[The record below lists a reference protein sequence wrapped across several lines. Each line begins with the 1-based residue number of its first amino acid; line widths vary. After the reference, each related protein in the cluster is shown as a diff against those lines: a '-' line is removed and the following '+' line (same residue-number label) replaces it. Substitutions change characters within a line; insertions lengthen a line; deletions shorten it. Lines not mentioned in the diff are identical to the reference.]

1 MSMKFI
7 GKVVIALNVV
17 LVGVWLSTFTVGEHE
32 TAMLKRFGKVNK
44 DAQGEVQMYE
54 AGLHFKLPIF
64 DNVVRTDRRSTSF
77 EIENSRFMTNEKKDL
92 IIDGVVTYRIEE
104 PLRYITSTNG
114 GVRTTLEARVK
125 RLFVD
130 AMKTEIGKYQIL
142 EVSSGAVTHIE
153 DRVST
158 NDKRVGIKIEGKRDQ
173 IIADIESSVKAKII
187 DEYGVEIID
196 FRFKSLSLPNE
207 IADSIYNRMRS
218 ERTTVANRF
227 RAEGQKRATDI
238 RSNADY
244 QVNKTIEEAKQ
255 ESLAIRGG
263 AVAEANK
270 IYVDTY
276 GKNMELFNFMKA
288 MESYAESLN
297 GKDNVIFL
305 RTSMPYFDML
315 FNKDNIIN

>member
-1 MSMKFI
+1 MKMNI
-7 GKVVIALNVV
+7 LGKIVIALNVA
-17 LVGVWLSTFTVGEHE
+17 LVGLWCSTFVVGEHE
-32 TAMLKRFGKVNK
+32 TAMLKRFGKVHK
-44 DAQGEVQMYE
+44 DEQGAVQMYD
-54 AGLHFKLPIF
+54 AGLHFKLPFF

-92 IIDGVVTYRIEE
+92 IIDGVVTYRIAE

-114 GVRTTLEARVK
+114 GIRSTLEARVK

-130 AMKTEIGKYQIL
+130 AMKTEIGNYQIL

-153 DRVST
+153 DRVSS
-158 NDKRVGIKIEGKRDQ
+158 NDKRIGLKIEGKRDQ
-173 IIADIESSVKAKII
+173 IIADIEASVKAKILE
-187 DEYGVEIID
+187 EYGVEIID

-227 RAEGQKRATDI
+227 RAEGQKRSTEI

-255 ESLAIRGG
+255 QALAIRGG
-263 AVAEANK
+263 AIADANR

-276 GKNMELFNFMKA
+276 GKNMELYNFMKA

-297 GKDNVIFL
+297 SKDNVIFL
-305 RTSMPYFDML
+305 RTDMPYFDML
-315 FNKDNIIN
+315 FNEDNIID